1 MNTSQRPDSF
11 GPGGFLEALRGRW
24 QIAPGLAALGLL
36 AAAAYVLAAPK
47 VYTATA
53 SVRSAAVP
61 GSGIIL
67 LPVQIPVPGL
77 DPQPQAVTSP
87 AVSAMAGKLLHSTLS
102 PLALSRQVAVTVPPE
117 SGPLDITCTASSA
130 SGAASCANA
139 FARAYLQS
147 RSATA
152 TSSLNSR
159 IHSLQGRA
167 TALQKTTSTLNTRI
181 SGLPSNS
188 PARISDQAT
197 VTSATAQLSALNQQ
211 IASLTADLANASG
224 GHIVTAAAPPGKPA
238 SPDKVLV
245 LPGGLAAG
253 LLLGLIVE
261 FWLDRR
267 DKRIRSAVVR

>member
-1 MNTSQRPDSF
+1 MNTSQRPDSS

-36 AAAAYVLAAPK
+36 AAAAYVLAVPK

-53 SVRSAAVP
+53 SVWSAVVP
-61 GSGIIL
+61 SSGIIL
-67 LPVQIPVPGL
+67 LPVQVPAPGL
-77 DPQPQAVTSP
+77 DTQVQPVTSAP
-87 AVSAMAGKLLHSTLS
+87 VAAIAGKMLQSSLS
-102 PLALSRQVAVTVPPE
+102 PLALSRQVTVTVRPE
-117 SGPLDITCTASSA
+117 SGVLDITCTTSA
-130 SGAASCANA
+130 AGGAAACANA

-147 RSATA
+147 HGATA

-159 IHSLQGRA
+159 IHSLQGKVS
-167 TALQKTTSTLNTRI
+167 ALQKTISTLNTRI

-197 VTSATAQLSALNQQ
+197 ATSASAQLAALNQQ
-211 IASLTADLANASG
+211 LTSLTEDLANTSG

-238 SPDKVLV
+238 SPDKALV

-261 FWLDRR
+261 FWMDRR